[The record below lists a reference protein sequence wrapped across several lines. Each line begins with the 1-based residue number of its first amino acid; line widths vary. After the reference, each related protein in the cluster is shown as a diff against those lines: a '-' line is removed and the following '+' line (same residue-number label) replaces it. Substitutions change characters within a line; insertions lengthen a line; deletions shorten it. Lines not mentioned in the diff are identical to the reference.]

1 MKKILAWFLILLVAT
16 LIVSAIKKANEPT
29 GYLSQKEAESH
40 AKSTGII
47 TVIVYGAAFF
57 ICNAV
62 GKNIDERNAYKKA
75 QKKLARQRKEEQ
87 KANGTTPDTNKK
99 KVTPLLCAVSGYEDC
114 PICQTRQKIGR
125 KRCLGCNIR
134 LDKTPVSPGPKE
146 KSTNGVDE
154 PAPKTEAAST
164 KTNSTVSIPEAVPQ
178 GKTNPP
184 AQSSAPIVRF
194 CRKCGF
200 ELIGGSDFCSHCGT
214 KIVVVAQATGSENNE
229 KKNPTIDGLS
239 RNPIDKD

>member
-1 MKKILAWFLILLVAT
+1 MKKVLAWFLILLVAS
-16 LIVSAIKKANEPT
+16 LIVTAFKKTAT
-29 GYLSQKEAESH
+29 
-40 AKSTGII
+40 I

-57 ICNAV
+57 IGNAV

-114 PICQTRQKIGR
+114 PICHTRQKIGR

-146 KSTNGVDE
+146 KAPTGMVE
-154 PAPKTEAAST
+154 PAPVTEAASGRSD
-164 KTNSTVSIPEAVPQ
+164 STASIPEAVPQ
-178 GKTNPP
+178 GKTIPP
-184 AQSSAPIVRF
+184 AQSITPNVRF

-229 KKNPTIDGLS
+229 KNNPAIDGLLH
-239 RNPIDKD
+239 NPIGRN